1 MRYLGIDVSKAKL
14 DCMLFDPASGKRRSK
29 SVLNSSQGL
38 AQLLSYL
45 AHWKIP
51 AQQVHVAMEP
61 TASYHELAAT
71 ALHDA
76 GCKVSL
82 VNPLRVRRYA
92 QAIGSLN
99 KTDDLDAYLL
109 ARYAA
114 QQQPPLW
121 APPPLAARVLKAL
134 LARRDALAGDLQREL
149 NRQEKLPNTDQP
161 AAVQK
166 SLTQTISFL
175 QKQLADLQSE
185 IEQHIDKDPDLR
197 NKHQLLLSIPGVG
210 PAVAQHMSAL
220 MSSHNFES
228 AEQLSA
234 YLGLVPLEWQSGTSV
249 KGKTML
255 SKAGPAHLRKLLY
268 LPAVT
273 AKRCNPHV
281 RALYERLLARGK
293 PKMSAIAAAMRK
305 LAQLCFGVLRS
316 GIPYKAEFAAKPT

>member
-14 DCMLFDPASGKRRSK
+14 DCMLFDPESGKRRKK
-29 SVLNSSQGL
+29 SVPNSSEGL
-38 AQLLSYL
+38 AQLLRSL
-45 AHWKIP
+45 AQWAVP

-61 TASYHELAAT
+61 TASYHELAAA

-99 KTDDLDAYLL
+99 KSDDLDADLL

-121 APPPLAARVLKAL
+121 SPPPVAARVLKAL
-134 LARRDALAGDLQREL
+134 LARRDALAADLQREL
-149 NRQEKLPNTDQP
+149 NRQEKLPETDRP
-161 AAVQK
+161 EAVQK
-166 SLTQTISFL
+166 SLTQTITFL
-175 QKQLADLQSE
+175 KEQLAHLQRE
-185 IEQHIDKDPDLR
+185 IEQHIDQDPDLR
-197 NKHQLLLSIPGVG
+197 NKRQLLLTIPGVG

-220 MSSHNFES
+220 MSSHTFES
-228 AEQLSA
+228 AEQLTA

-249 KGKTML
+249 KGKACL
-255 SKAGPAHLRKLLY
+255 SKAGPAHLRRLLY

-305 LAQLCFGVLRS
+305 LAQLCFGVVRS
-316 GIPYKAEFAAKPT
+316 GTPYKSDYAAAS